1 MMFLKNI
8 QQLFRDL
15 RHQKLR
21 TALTLFGIIWGSV
34 AIILLLTF
42 GSSFHKFSLKA
53 AHGMGEGICIM
64 WGGRT
69 SVPYEGFNRGRSIRF
84 READVHV
91 MEEQI
96 PEIGIISPE
105 YSRNVRVRVGQEG
118 YNTNL
123 SAVYPVFQ
131 DLRNMVPA
139 EGGRFLNPLD
149 LDERRRVVFIGD
161 QVEKDLFGE
170 GKGLHETM
178 FINSVPFQVIG
189 VLKPKMQ
196 TSNYNG
202 GDDTRILIPATT
214 FQGIYGSRYLSNMVY
229 KATDVAYTQQMIDKV
244 YQVLGKRYKFSP
256 DDREALSIWDTTEME
271 KFFNTFF
278 GGFQVFLGIVGCMTL
293 IVGGIGVSNIMNV
306 VVEERTNEIGIKKAL
321 GAKKKMI
328 LNQYLIETF
337 VITAI
342 GGIIGFLIASGLVS
356 VINMLDLKTYIG
368 VLNISALVTILTI
381 SILGLIGLI
390 AGWFPAKHAA
400 SLDPVEAIRS

>member
-1 MMFLKNI
+1 MMFWKNI

-21 TALTLFGIIWGSV
+21 TVLTLFGIIWGSV

-69 SVPYEGFNRGRSIRF
+69 SIPHEGFNRGRSIRF
-84 READVHV
+84 NEDDVRV

-96 PEIGIISPE
+96 QEIGIISPE
-105 YSRNVRVRVGQEG
+105 YSRDVRLRVGQEG
-118 YNTNL
+118 YSTNL
-123 SAVYPVFQ
+123 SAVYPLFQ
-131 DLRNMVPA
+131 DLRNMIPA

-149 LDERRRVVFIGD
+149 LELRRRVAFIGD
-161 QVEKDLFGE
+161 QLEEDLFGA
-170 GKGLHETM
+170 GKGLNETL
-178 FINSVPFQVIG
+178 FINNIPFQVIG

-202 GDDTRILIPATT
+202 GDGTRILIPASTY
-214 FQGIYGSRYLSNMVY
+214 QGIYGDRYLSNMVF
-229 KATDVAYTQQMIDKV
+229 KATEVQFTQQMIDKV
-244 YQVLGKRYKFSP
+244 YQVLGKRHKFSP

-306 VVEERTNEIGIKKAL
+306 VVEERTREIGIKKAL
-321 GAKKKMI
+321 GAKRKMI
-328 LNQYLIETF
+328 LNQYLMETF

-342 GGIIGFLIASGLVS
+342 GGIVGFLISFGLVS
-356 VINMLDLKTYIG
+356 VINMLDLKEYIG
-368 VLNISALVTILTI
+368 VLTISALVAILTI
-381 SILGLIGLI
+381 TILGIIGLI

-400 SLDPVEAIRS
+400 SLDPVEAIRK